1 MKDNKGRGKYD
12 INYILKCQQN
22 KHPLLFLD
30 KLLDVNPGVSV
41 TGLKNFTYA
50 EWYFPSHFQD
60 DPNVPGFIQIETL
73 VQTFIMTF
81 LSLDEYSGMKT
92 NFISANNVK
101 FKRKIIPGDT
111 LIINSYLKSFK
122 RGLANGYAE
131 SFVNDTPACRADF
144 IISLPDILNSFK
156 PKTTPIP

>member
-1 MKDNKGRGKYD
+1 MKKDSGSNKHD
-12 INYILKCQQN
+12 INYSLKCQQN

-30 KLLDVNPGVSV
+30 RILNIQPGVSA
-41 TGLKNFTYA
+41 TGLKNYTYA

-81 LSLDEYSGMKT
+81 LSLEEYSGMKT

-111 LIINSYLKSFK
+111 LIINSYLNSFK
-122 RGLANGYAE
+122 RGLAKGYAE
-131 SFVNDTPACRADF
+131 SFVDNSPACRADF
-144 IISLPDILNSFK
+144 IISLPDVLNRFK
-156 PKTTPIP
+156 PKNSPV